1 MPGNLNNLYL
11 RPFSIAI
18 YRKLL
23 KLFFSALF
31 RGYNLALRRKIV
43 QNLIFVYLFFLRIIG
58 GGQRPEP
65 LMSPNGI
72 AFLMLYLLVCNT
84 NPLISI
90 N

>member
-1 MPGNLNNLYL
+1 MESYRNYFFLC
-11 RPFSIAI
+11 FSEAI
-18 YRKLL
+18 
-23 KLFFSALF
+23 
-31 RGYNLALRRKIV
+31 NLALRRKNV

-65 LMSPNGI
+65 LMSPHGI